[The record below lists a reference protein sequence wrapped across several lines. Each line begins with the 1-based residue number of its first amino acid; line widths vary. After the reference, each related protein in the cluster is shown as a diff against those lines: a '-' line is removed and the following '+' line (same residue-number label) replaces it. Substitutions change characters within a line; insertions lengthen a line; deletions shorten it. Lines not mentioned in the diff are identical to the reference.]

1 MLSTKLEFQKGQ
13 VKFSIPSI
21 PSSRPQP
28 SCDPPR
34 LLISFS
40 TLFRPTYFH
49 PPLFPMPPAPLVF
62 LPLPYT
68 VCHLLHFS
76 SFVSSTSMKR
86 FVHRFAHLYSSYT
99 NRSGTHCTL
108 LWRTINSRLTLGE
121 TDGPDIPGTF
131 LRDFHDRLP
140 AACTEHMYTSHGVLP
155 FPSWIKESRPGR
167 VNRFH
172 TTSGILYVCIR
183 TFTWVVHSFNECT
196 RCTCSDRTDS
206 NKLHRRFHMDCIE
219 EREYILRDETFRRL
233 WEAMIPRRFPRLDRS

>member
-86 FVHRFAHLYSSYT
+86 FIHRFAHLYSSYT

-172 TTSGILYVCIR
+172 TTSGILYVCIH
-183 TFTWVVHSFNECT
+183 TFTWVVHSFNEYT
-196 RCTCSDRTDS
+196 VH
-206 NKLHRRFHMDCIE
+206 LFG
-219 EREYILRDETFRRL
+219 
-233 WEAMIPRRFPRLDRS
+233 